1 MRRHLL
7 AVLLVSPLALLPTA
21 AMHGQVPPQGKGAAK
36 GAAKAPPQARPSAP
50 RAAGLQGAEFVIVVT
65 DRQFDAASEVDAGL
79 VNVRL
84 FNRSSGPQ
92 HFTILKVDRLDRV
105 SSISEYL
112 RSGDWN
118 VPWINRMGGP
128 ESTPPGGVSSVSM
141 VLEPGRYVI
150 AQLPVNPMPGSAAI
164 LGELE
169 ELAVSRRPG
178 APAPVMTLPAA
189 DNVLTMYE
197 WNFTFDGPLTAG
209 RRTVRVENK
218 GQFEHQVSIV
228 RLLPGRGFDQAVRW
242 SENPSGPPPFEG
254 VGGTTNVAR
263 NQSVNVTVDLMPG
276 DYALLC
282 TTWNPLSRRLHSQHG
297 MVKPFRVTP

>member
-7 AVLLVSPLALLPTA
+7 AVLLVSPLVLLPGA
-21 AMHGQVPPQGKGAAK
+21 QLPGQVPPPGKGAAR
-36 GAAKAPPQARPSAP
+36 APAQARPAAP
-50 RAAGLQGAEFVIVVT
+50 RPAGTQGAELVIVVT
-65 DRQFDAASEVDAGL
+65 DKQFDAPSEVDAGL

-112 RSGDWN
+112 KSGDWN

-150 AQLPVNPMPGSAAI
+150 AQLPVNPTPGAALI
-164 LGELE
+164 LGEVE

-178 APAPVMTLPAA
+178 ATAGATTLPAA
-189 DNVLTMYE
+189 DIMLTLFE
-197 WNFTFDGPLTAG
+197 WNFTLEGPLTAG
-209 RRTVRVENK
+209 RRTIRVENK

-228 RLLPGRGFDQAVRW
+228 RLLPGRGFDQAVKW

-254 VGGTTNVAR
+254 VGGTTNLAR
-263 NQSVNVTVDLMPG
+263 NRSVNVTVDLIPG

-297 MVKPFRVTP
+297 MVKQFRVTY

>member
-7 AVLLVSPLALLPTA
+7 AVPLVSLLALLPTA
-21 AMHGQVPPQGKGAAK
+21 TLQGQGPPPGKGAGK
-36 GAAKAPPQARPSAP
+36 GPPQARSAAA
-50 RAAGLQGAEFVIVVT
+50 RASAQQGSELVIVVT
-65 DRQFDAASEVDAGL
+65 DRQFEAPAEVDAGL

-105 SSISEYL
+105 ASISEYL

-150 AQLPVNPMPGSAAI
+150 AQLPVNPTPGSALI
-164 LGELE
+164 LGEVE

-178 APAPVMTLPAA
+178 APAAAAALPPA
-189 DNVLTMYE
+189 DIALTMYE
-197 WNFTFDGPLTAG
+197 WNFTLDGPLTAG
-209 RRTVRVENK
+209 RRTIRVENK

-228 RLLPGRGFDQAVRW
+228 RLLPGRGIDQAVRW
-242 SENPSGPPPFEG
+242 SERPSGPPPFEG
-254 VGGTTNVAR
+254 VGGTTNLAR
-263 NQSVNVTVDLMPG
+263 SRSVNVTVDLMPG

-282 TTWNPLSRRLHSQHG
+282 TTWNPLSKRLHSQHG